1 MILSRL
7 LKIILQ
13 KKAVMVG
20 GQPMNRA
27 KGLFAV
33 AADERH

>member
-7 LKIILQ
+7 LKIILE
-13 KKAVMVG
+13 KNAIMVR